1 MSWRGRTWIYGSQR
15 SKRRSNGQER
25 CLKRNGTRHRTS
37 SNSHR
42 RTRKTWSASWENRFH
57 LLIGLSI
64 MNHWTMEKIYNPLK
78 DKEEIH
84 IECTALGLSIK
95 VTLISYRMLLL
106 KTTTIPR
113 KQLSHKGFNHQV
125 KTIVTKDLFRR
136 ISHLRKHFL
145 TTFKTQWPMS
155 HHPQLKQQSKI
166 LSYNLNKKSY
176 LLKNRQQ
183 MKLDS
188 VERTCNH
195 LMITSAMKTLV
206 WRAKGSS
213 IIWEANR
220 RRSVARS
227 RKLTNSQTAMRTWE
241 LEVLV
246 TTILGSKRSYLG
258 RRTHYSFT
266 LWTMVMRMMIKVQM
280 ISLLSLQQ

>member
-1 MSWRGRTWIYGSQR
+1 
-15 SKRRSNGQER
+15 
-25 CLKRNGTRHRTS
+25 
-37 SNSHR
+37 
-42 RTRKTWSASWENRFH
+42 
-57 LLIGLSI
+57 
-64 MNHWTMEKIYNPLK
+64 MEKIYNLLK
-78 DKEEIH
+78 DKEEIP

-113 KQLSHKGFNHQV
+113 KQLSHKEFNHQV
-125 KTIVTKDLFRR
+125 KTIVTKDLFLR

-176 LLKNRQQ
+176 LLKSRQQ

-195 LMITSAMKTLV
+195 LMITYAMKTLV

-213 IIWEANR
+213 II
-220 RRSVARS
+220 
-227 RKLTNSQTAMRTWE
+227 
-241 LEVLV
+241 
-246 TTILGSKRSYLG
+246 
-258 RRTHYSFT
+258 
-266 LWTMVMRMMIKVQM
+266 
-280 ISLLSLQQ
+280 